1 MREIAAIV
9 LPVFGIIALG
19 YVVAW
24 RGIIPER
31 MGEGLSAFVFTIA
44 IPAYLFRTM
53 LTSTLPAAIPW
64 EYWAV
69 YFGGLGLVWAATQ
82 IAVSRVT
89 GETRE
94 GILAGFTAVQGN
106 IVLIG
111 IPLAIEA
118 FGDAAAI
125 PIALI
130 VGFNSPVLMT
140 LATLLLEGSRRS
152 SGSGRAAAVS
162 FARSVATNP
171 IVMAILIGLAG
182 NGLGLVL
189 PGPVDGMI
197 EMLGRAGPPGALFAL
212 GLAMRQYG
220 LGGRPVL
227 IGALCLI
234 KLVLAPALVYLL
246 ATRVFALPPAFT
258 GVAVL
263 FAAMPVG
270 INVYLFAM
278 RYQSGI
284 ALASGAIAITT
295 ALGVV
300 TTAFWLWVLGVG

>member
-1 MREIAAIV
+1 
-9 LPVFGIIALG
+9 VFGIIALG
-19 YVVAW
+19 YVIAW
-24 RGIIPER
+24 RGIISER

-44 IPAYLFRTM
+44 IPVYLFRTM
-53 LTSTLPAAIPW
+53 LTSTLPGTIPW

-69 YFGGLGLVWAATQ
+69 YFGGLGLVWAGTQ
-82 IAVSRVT
+82 IAVARIT

-111 IPLAIEA
+111 IPLAFKA
-118 FGDAAAI
+118 YGDAAAI
-125 PIALI
+125 PVALI

-140 LATLLLEGSRRS
+140 LATLLLEGSRRE

-182 NGLGLVL
+182 NGLGLGL

-220 LGGRPVL
+220 LGGRPGL

-246 ATRVFALPPAFT
+246 AARVFGLPPAFT

-295 ALGVV
+295 ALGVM
-300 TTAFWLWVLGVG
+300 TTAFWLWILGVG